1 MRPPMIAVDPDSV
14 VYRAIS
20 GYGEGTGTMH
30 LLRGVHTINFA
41 FAGWHDGPV
50 SVTMVGPDAAPVVVH
65 QGPIHY
71 DGTFTVNAP
80 QAGIYAF
87 NIAATGSWSLWTGK
101 QPEVVEVPVEVEGP
115 PAVLT
120 EDACNAFLDGLGDG
134 N

>member
-1 MRPPMIAVDPDSV
+1 MIAVDPDSV

-50 SVTMVGPDAAPVVVH
+50 SVTMVGPDAA
-65 QGPIHY
+65 
-71 DGTFTVNAP
+71 
-80 QAGIYAF
+80 
-87 NIAATGSWSLWTGK
+87 TGSWSLWTGK

>member
-1 MRPPMIAVDPDSV
+1 MIAVDPDSV

-71 DGTFTVNAP
+71 DGTFGQCT
-80 QAGIYAF
+80 AG
-87 NIAATGSWSLWTGK
+87 GHLRLQHCGHR
-101 QPEVVEVPVEVEGP
+101 ELEPVDGQSARGRRGP
-115 PAVLT
+115 
-120 EDACNAFLDGLGDG
+120 G
-134 N
+134 

>member
-1 MRPPMIAVDPDSV
+1 MSHTTRPEPQQPLRLPGHPNRAAWRYGLV
-14 VYRAIS
+14 VCGGYQGADQVAERA
-20 GYGEGTGTMH
+20 
-30 LLRGVHTINFA
+30 RGKMT
-41 FAGWHDGPV
+41 
-50 SVTMVGPDAAPVVVH
+50 
-65 QGPIHY
+65 HY
-71 DGTFTVNAP
+71 P